1 MSTENNNQAEAVDS
15 TNNGGEGEPQSESI
29 TLSKAEYEKMNQ
41 DLGSLK
47 RELKEFKKPKDSDKT
62 PEKTNNSDFSK
73 DDVEDLLMQ
82 VSGITKDSET
92 ALAKKLQK
100 ETNLPLKQLL
110 NSKYFKT
117 ELEDLRTSEANAE
130 ASTGIK
136 GDKQNSQGA
145 KGTAEYWVA
154 KGEYPTREQ
163 VSDPKVRTEIR
174 KALVAKEKGK
184 TGGFYN
190 S

>member
-15 TNNGGEGEPQSESI
+15 TNNGGEGGAQDEKV
-29 TLSKAEYEKMNQ
+29 TLTKSEYEKLNQ

-47 RELKEFKKPKDSDKT
+47 RELKEYKKPKDSDKT
-62 PEKTNNSDFSK
+62 PEKTNNSDLSK
-73 DDVEDLLMQ
+73 EDVDDLLMQ

-145 KGTAEYWVA
+145 KGTAEYWLA

-163 VSDPKVRTEIR
+163 VPDPKVRTAIR
-174 KALVAKEKGK
+174 QGLVNKEKGK